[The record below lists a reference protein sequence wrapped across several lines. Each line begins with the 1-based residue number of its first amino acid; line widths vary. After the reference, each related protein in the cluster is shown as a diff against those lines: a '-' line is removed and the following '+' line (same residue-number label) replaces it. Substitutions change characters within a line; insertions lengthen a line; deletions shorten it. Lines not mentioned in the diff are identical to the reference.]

1 MSEHADGTIIVD
13 TEIDPQGFEADS
25 AKLQKAIQSL
35 NRKMATLG
43 TTFKKAMSGNGTAVT
58 AFQDKAAE
66 LENTVAD
73 IEKKMEHL
81 GNEKVQTDAY
91 AQLCKEANAAEQA
104 LLKLY
109 NRQERMEAVGVKT
122 DSQSWKALQYD
133 IRTAQE
139 AVERFEKAK
148 TSMEQNGTAFQL
160 GSSTDEYARLSDEL
174 KNARTQLTGMRSA
187 MNNAQSETTRFGSAA
202 QRVKASLSGVGKA
215 GQSGFQKV
223 LQSIKKGIS
232 GLNNL
237 RKSSGRASNS
247 VGGLNKQL
255 SFLHDMF
262 KFMITQKLLSAVV
275 TGAKEGID
283 NLAQY
288 SSKFNK
294 QLSALMSGLTRLKN
308 SLATAF
314 APILTVVTPALS
326 QLINYLAT
334 AITYIGQLFAA
345 LTGATT
351 FTKAIAVQE
360 DYAAS
365 LEGTAEAAEKAQSS
379 LTGFDEI
386 NALNDNSA
394 NTAGAAGTVSPSDM
408 FEEVPI
414 KSKITDFINRI
425 KEAFR
430 AGDYEGIGKI
440 LGDGINTAV
449 QKAKSYIRWENVGD
463 TVTQVVQGIANG
475 FNSLVYTVNWTNI
488 GDTLA
493 QGLNTVLYTLLLI
506 VTEFD
511 WPGMASAFSQ
521 GLNGLVAGTDWGAL
535 GTLLSISLLT
545 ALSTLRSAIST
556 FGWSSLG
563 TGIAEALNNIDWVGI
578 LGQLGGLVSDVLIG
592 ALDLILGVFRN
603 LDWGQL
609 GTDLW
614 NGLVSLVQNIEWGDI
629 LAKIIEGLST
639 LTYGLGAAALGL
651 VEGVWESIKNAWN
664 SLKEYY
670 QEKINEAGGNVI
682 LGWLQGIIDGF
693 KNIGTWIKDHI
704 LTPFLDGFKNA
715 FGIHSPSTVMQEQ
728 GGFVTDGL
736 LNGISGAWT
745 SITTFIDTKLT
756 EMKTA
761 LSNGWSTIKTNAST
775 AWNNIKTTVSDK
787 WSALKTSI
795 SDNNDKIKSNIST
808 AWNNMKTTVSDKLSG
823 IKTSASDTFT
833 NLKNSAT
840 TWGKDLCSNMASGI
854 RNATSKVSS
863 AVSNVASKIKSL
875 LGFSEPED
883 GPLSDFHTYMPD
895 MIDLMTLG
903 IRKNQKTAIQAV
915 SDMAGAISEEIQGGD
930 YAFGEAGFDSAI
942 GANLTTFSDKIVDG
956 FASLM
961 SRLQSIAEN
970 ITFAAPVLS
979 TGTVVPYAVSSAA
992 TRQTQPAADTVI
1004 SGIAERI
1011 KQGFL
1016 TANTEQNALLRE
1028 QNELLREILA
1038 KDNRAVIR
1046 TSDIQTAFTR
1056 KNRRGGVATLPVTE

>member
-255 SFLHDMF
+255 SFLRDMF

-275 TGAKEGID
+275 TGAKEGMD

-294 QLSALMSGLTRLKN
+294 QLSTLMSGLTQLKN

-326 QLINYLAT
+326 TLIRYLST

-351 FTKAIAVQE
+351 FTKATAVQE

-394 NTAGAAGTVSPSDM
+394 NTAGAAGTVSPSEM

-414 KSKITDFINRI
+414 ESKITDFVNRI

-449 QKAKSYIRWENVGD
+449 QKAKSYISWENVGG
-463 TVTQVVQGIANG
+463 TVTQVVQGIADG
-475 FNSLVYTVNWTNI
+475 FNGLVDAVKWEDI

-493 QGLNTVLYTLLLI
+493 QGLNTVLYTLQMT
-506 VTEFD
+506 VEVFN
-511 WPGMASAFSQ
+511 WEGMAASLSR
-521 GLNGLVAGTDWGAL
+521 GLNGLVTGTNWNSL
-535 GTLLSISLLT
+535 GTLLSTSLTT

-556 FGWSSLG
+556 FKWEDLG
-563 TGIAEALNNIDWVGI
+563 AGISKAFNNIRWAEI
-578 LGQLGGLVSDVLIG
+578 FEQIGGLISDSLNGV
-592 ALDLILGVFRN
+592 LDLILGVFRN
-603 LDWGQL
+603 LEWGQL

-639 LTYGLGAAALGL
+639 LMYGLGAAALGL

-775 AWNNIKTTVSDK
+775 AWNNI
-787 WSALKTSI
+787 
-795 SDNNDKIKSNIST
+795 
-808 AWNNMKTTVSDKLSG
+808 KTTVSDKLSG

-1038 KDNRAVIR
+1038 KDSRAVIR

>member
-58 AFQDKAAE
+58 AFQDRAAE
-66 LENTVAD
+66 LESTVSD
-73 IEKKMEHL
+73 IEKKMEQL
-81 GNEKVQTDAY
+81 GNKKVPTETY
-91 AQLCKEANAAEQA
+91 TQLCKEANEAEQA

-122 DSQSWKALQYD
+122 DSQSWKALQFD
-133 IRTAQE
+133 IRKAE
-139 AVERFEKAK
+139 EELKRLESRKAELEKGGK
-148 TSMEQNGTAFQL
+148 AFTL
-160 GSSTDEYARLSDEL
+160 GSATEDYARMDKDL
-174 KNARTQLTGMRSA
+174 KAARIQLTAMRKEMRS
-187 MNNAQSETTRFGSAA
+187 AQSETTRFGSAA
-202 QRVKASLSGVGKA
+202 QRVKTSLSGVGKA
-215 GQSGFQKV
+215 GQAGFKKV

-326 QLINYLAT
+326 TLISHVAS
-334 AITYIGQLFAA
+334 AITYIGKLFAA

-351 FTKAIAVQE
+351 FTKATAVQE

-386 NALNDNSA
+386 NALSDNSSSA
-394 NTAGAAGTVSPSDM
+394 ATAGTVSPSDM

-414 KSKITDFINRI
+414 ESKITDFVNRI

-449 QKAKSYIRWENVGD
+449 QKAKSYISWENVGD

-511 WPGMASAFSQ
+511 WPGIASAFSQ
-521 GLNGLVAGTDWGAL
+521 GLNGLVSGTDWGAL

-563 TGIAEALNNIDWVGI
+563 TGIAEELNNIDWVGI

-670 QEKINEAGGNVI
+670 QEKINEAGCNVI
-682 LGWLQGIIDGF
+682 LGWLNGVIDGF

-808 AWNNMKTTVSDKLSG
+808 AWDNMKTTVSDKLSG

-903 IRKNQKTAIQAV
+903 IRKNQKTAIRAV

-979 TGTVVPYAVSSAA
+979 KGTVVPYTVSGAA
-992 TRQTQPAADTVI
+992 SRQAPTSADTVI

-1046 TSDIQTAFTR
+1046 TSDIQTAFSR
-1056 KNRRGGVATLPVTE
+1056 KNRRGGVATLPATE